1 MEQEVQT
8 TIEPTAPVSEP
19 IITNQTTPAMTEF
32 KELFSQ
38 AWNIYK
44 KTFKTSS
51 KVLLVGLLIAGLSF
65 GVGVATFA
73 AALGMATLVTGWVG
87 VVSVIIFG
95 VVACLVFA
103 IALYLM
109 VIALIAVYQ
118 VVMETVPAETTIRE
132 RFRIARKSV
141 HPMIEVSFISVLL
154 VLGGMALFIIPGIW
168 ISLPMSFVGLAVLFD
183 NKTSHQA
190 IEQSISLVK
199 GRWWSIFFRLF
210 LLQMVFFIVMLPI
223 GWIGKMLHVQDAL
236 NNVFSLFTMPLSMI
250 FTIVLWKDLK
260 RVHTGEIAPMTN
272 FVRALMII
280 GAVVVGA
287 MVLGMCLYGFGPLK

>member
-8 TIEPTAPVSEP
+8 TIEQTDPVSEP
-19 IITNQTTPAMTEF
+19 IITNQTTPAMTAF

-44 KTFKTSS
+44 KTFKTSI
-51 KVLLVGLLIAGLSF
+51 KVLLTGLLIAGISF
-65 GVGVATFA
+65 GVGVVTFT

-87 VVSVIIFG
+87 IASVIIFG

-103 IALYLM
+103 ISIYLM
-109 VIALIAVYQ
+109 VIALIALYQ
-118 VVMETVPAETTIRE
+118 VVMETVPADTAIRE

-141 HPMIEVSFISVLL
+141 HPMIEVSFISVLV
-154 VLGGMALFIIPGIW
+154 VLGGMALFVIPGIW

-183 NKTSHQA
+183 NKTTHQA
-190 IEQSISLVK
+190 IEQSISLAK
-199 GRWWSIFFRLF
+199 GRWWSVFFRLF
-210 LLQMVFFIVMLPI
+210 LLQVVFFVVMLPI
-223 GWIGKMLHVQDAL
+223 GWIGKMLHVKDLL
-236 NNVFSLFTMPLSMI
+236 NNVFSIVTMPLSMI

-260 RVHTGEIAPMTN
+260 RVHAGEIAPMSN

-287 MVLGMCLYGFGPLK
+287 IIIGLCFFGFAPLR